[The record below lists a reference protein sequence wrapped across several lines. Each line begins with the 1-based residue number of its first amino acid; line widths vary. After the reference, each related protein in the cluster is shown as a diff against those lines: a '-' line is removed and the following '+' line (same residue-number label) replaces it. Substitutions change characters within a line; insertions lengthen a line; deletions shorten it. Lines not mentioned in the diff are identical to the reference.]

1 MSSNKQLGNIDAKLS
16 DLKKQFNREAFLT
29 ASVGTLLV
37 AVCCGYF
44 WYGYVQI
51 GELLQPQR
59 LVDYA
64 TVMAQDKLPEIRQQF
79 EEVVQKNSPVWAAE
93 ISRQAVASV
102 PAVREQLEDFM
113 VRQSDEL
120 VSRTF
125 EFTQPELDRFLN
137 ENQAS
142 IQRII
147 TELKSDNAASKEA
160 IAEVQ
165 KGLEQALQVK
175 LQSQAEQAVRTLDE
189 MAAKA
194 EFLKAGNGLSEMDQK
209 LKETISILR
218 RLHLR
223 ELGARG

>member
-1 MSSNKQLGNIDAKLS
+1 MSSNKQLGNIDAKLT

-120 VSRTF
+120 VARTF

>member
-1 MSSNKQLGNIDAKLS
+1 MSSDKQLGNIDTKLIA
-16 DLKKQFNREAFLT
+16 LKKQFNREAFLT
-29 ASVGTLLV
+29 ASVGTLLI
-37 AVCCGYF
+37 ALCCGYF

-64 TVMAQDKLPEIRQQF
+64 TVMAQDKLPDIRQQF
-79 EEVVQKNSPVWAAE
+79 EEVVQKNSPIWAAE

-102 PAVREQLEDFM
+102 PTVREQLEDFM
-113 VRQSDEL
+113 VRQSDDL
-120 VSRTF
+120 MARTF
-125 EFTQPELDRFLN
+125 EFTQPELEKFLN
-137 ENQAS
+137 DNQDS

-147 TELKSDNAASKEA
+147 TELKSDNAATKES
-160 IAEVQ
+160 IAELQ

-189 MAAKA
+189 MSAKA
-194 EFLKAGNGLSEMDQK
+194 EFLRAGNGLSDMDQK

-223 ELGARG
+223 ELSSRT